1 MKNNN
6 RNIKRRLYRLSLI
19 GNHLSR
25 MKYFRGH
32 GVHSPFVY
40 GLVRSVFMSKRDTQ
54 KEVSQFIGDLMAAGI
69 TIRRARQIDGAMQYS
84 GASSYVIDSAECR
97 ADFCVLSP
105 NFDMAMFAT
114 AYHNALAN
122 EATLVICQPYATPER
137 QQEVMRLVEL
147 HQSTSVDNRAY
158 ILFFNNKLPKQHF
171 KL

>member
-25 MKYFRGH
+25 IKHFRGH

-40 GLVRSVFMSKRDTQ
+40 GLVRSVFMTRRGLHDEPSHFV
-54 KEVSQFIGDLMAAGI
+54 ESLVAVGVAL
-69 TIRRARQIDGAMQYS
+69 RRAVQLEGAMQYS
-84 GASSYVIDSAECR
+84 NASTYVIDSVACN
-97 ADFCVLSP
+97 ADFCILSP
-105 NFDMAMFAT
+105 KCDVREFAT
-114 AYHNALAN
+114 AYQSALAN
-122 EATLVICQPYATPER
+122 GSTLVICQPYATQER
-137 QQEVMRLVEL
+137 QKEVMRLVEL
-147 HQSTSVDNRAY
+147 HRCTSVDNRAY